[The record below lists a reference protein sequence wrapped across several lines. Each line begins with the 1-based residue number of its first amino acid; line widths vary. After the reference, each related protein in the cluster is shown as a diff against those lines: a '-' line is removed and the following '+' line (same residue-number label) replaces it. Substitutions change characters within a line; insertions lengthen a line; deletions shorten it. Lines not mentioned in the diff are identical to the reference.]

1 MRPLEITQMGLLGR
15 IGAPFGCFYRM
26 RTSNFADM
34 RRASHLNFL
43 IGVCSFVLLTAG
55 VQPMLLYKEL
65 KRFNV
70 FCAALALCFCSALA
84 ADEPL
89 RSETGLAL
97 GGTESGSQVIARR
110 AGTGSQYMDFF
121 GSSVS
126 KDGQFLAFV
135 DWTTG
140 DLAVRNLLTGKNS
153 RVTDKGPFY
162 KVTEYAESFMRFSDD
177 GKQLAHI
184 WDKNG
189 YELRVINVDGSGWR
203 IIYRDDPEHGEML
216 RAYDWSADG
225 KYVAAIVPKPGS
237 SAKDHKL
244 QIALIH
250 VADGFVQ
257 ELKAWSGTVPNEQ
270 RMSFS
275 PDGRFLAYDFPVNDE
290 PQNNRISV
298 LRISDRKDVSAVTH
312 PANDRL
318 LDWSPDGS
326 AILFTSDRAGSKG
339 VWLQPVDDGA
349 PQGAS
354 VLVMHEIQDDI
365 QPLGFTRD
373 GDYYYS
379 TLDADQ
385 RRIFTTSLDLEFGLV
400 SDPPIQLPQNSGF
413 NEGPEWSP
421 DGKFLAY
428 IRNGKNIVVRT
439 IETGAEHSFV
449 PETMRG
455 IWTVGGA
462 ERYLRWSPDGRQ
474 LIAPQD
480 KVLYLVDVKTGK
492 VIPMVTGRRS
502 RFGRWSPDGKEI
514 FYVRQTGLNDGKVQ
528 IVSMNLETEHQEV
541 LYISKMQA
549 EYVSSLELSPDGLWL
564 AFSDQ
569 VLAQSSDDVETVLTV
584 MPAQGGQPRLLLRT
598 PGSEIVNVVGW
609 TPNAREVLFTRNHK
623 LAANPSTT
631 LWRTGIDGGEPGKIE
646 LGFNV
651 LNSIRFHPDGKRVAF
666 DSGRRGTQIWVM
678 EDVLSALDKSK

>member
-1 MRPLEITQMGLLGR
+1 MW
-15 IGAPFGCFYRM
+15 
-26 RTSNFADM
+26 
-34 RRASHLNFL
+34 
-43 IGVCSFVLLTAG
+43 
-55 VQPMLLYKEL
+55 LYKKL

-70 FCAALALCFCSALA
+70 FCAALALCFCSVLA
-84 ADEPL
+84 ADHPL
-89 RSETGLAL
+89 GTETAVAL
-97 GGTESGSQVIARR
+97 GRTESGSQVSAHR
-110 AGTGSQYMDFF
+110 AGTGSQFMDFF

-126 KDGQFLAFV
+126 KNGRYLAFT

-140 DLAVRNLLTGKNS
+140 DLAVRNLLTGKNF

-162 KVTEYAESFMRFSDD
+162 KVSEYAESFKRISDD

-189 YELRVINVDGSGWR
+189 YELRVINMDGTDWR
-203 IIYRDDPEHGEML
+203 LIYRDDPEHGEML
-216 RAYDWSADG
+216 RAYDWSAD
-225 KYVAAIVPKPGS
+225 KKHIAAIVPEPGS
-237 SAKDHKL
+237 SAKDNKL

-257 ELKAWSGTVPNEQ
+257 GLKDWSGPVPYEQ

-275 PDGRFLAYDFPVNDE
+275 PDGHFLAYDLPVNAD
-290 PQNNRISV
+290 PQNNKILVMR
-298 LRISDRKDVSAVTH
+298 LSDSQDVSAVTH
-312 PANDRL
+312 PVNDRL

-339 VWLQPVDDGA
+339 VWLQPLDDGV
-349 PQGAS
+349 PQGAAIR
-354 VLVMHEIQDDI
+354 VMEEIQNDI
-365 QPLGFTRD
+365 QPLGFTGD
-373 GDYYYS
+373 GDYYYG
-379 TLDADQ
+379 TLDAGQ
-385 RRIFTTSLDLEFGLV
+385 RKIYTTSLDLELGLV
-400 SDPPIQLPQNSGF
+400 TDPPTQLPQKSGF
-413 NEGPEWSP
+413 DEGPEWSP
-421 DGKFLAY
+421 DGKSLAY

-439 IETGAEHSFV
+439 IATGAEHAFV
-449 PETMRG
+449 PDTMRG
-455 IWTVGGA
+455 IWTVGGG

-480 KVLYLVDVKTGK
+480 KVLYLVNVETGE
-492 VIPMVTGRRS
+492 VIPTVTGRRS
-502 RFGRWSPDGKEI
+502 RFGRWSPDGKKI
-514 FYVRQTGLNDGKVQ
+514 FYVRQTGLNDGNVQ

-541 LYISKMQA
+541 LYISELQA

-564 AFSDQ
+564 AFSDL
-569 VLAQSSDDVETVLTV
+569 VLAKSSDDVEAVLMV
-584 MPAQGGQPRLLLRT
+584 MPAQGGQPRSLLRT
-598 PGSEIVNVVGW
+598 PGSEMVNVVGW

-631 LWRTGIDGGEPGKIE
+631 LWRIGIDGGQPGKIE

-678 EDVLSALDKSK
+678 KDVLSALDASE